1 MISRRTRYQ
10 EIGGPAKRKVLKNK
24 RELELEG
31 FGRSQPM
38 GYDQEALAYSGITI
52 DMLIQQGV
60 NIHEIAK
67 DIIRLGERCTLTK
80 GKQTKPVLIGQNITF
95 DIGFLQQIINY
106 AGLIKDFE
114 KVFAGTTD
122 FYGNFQPHYIDTID
136 LGRLCFAH
144 NPEVTS
150 YQLELLAERLGIELE
165 DAHDADADVEATHHV
180 VAVCSNR
187 LRMNGESGETLLPRK
202 EKTRM
207 HFKI

>member
-1 MISRRTRYQ
+1 MHAVRMDNWQVIDRYVRYIQPYDKQ

-80 GKQTKPVLIGQNITF
+80 ESKPS
-95 DIGFLQQIINY
+95 
-106 AGLIKDFE
+106 
-114 KVFAGTTD
+114 
-122 FYGNFQPHYIDTID
+122 
-136 LGRLCFAH
+136 RC
-144 NPEVTS
+144 
-150 YQLELLAERLGIELE
+150 
-165 DAHDADADVEATHHV
+165 
-180 VAVCSNR
+180 
-187 LRMNGESGETLLPRK
+187 
-202 EKTRM
+202 
-207 HFKI
+207 